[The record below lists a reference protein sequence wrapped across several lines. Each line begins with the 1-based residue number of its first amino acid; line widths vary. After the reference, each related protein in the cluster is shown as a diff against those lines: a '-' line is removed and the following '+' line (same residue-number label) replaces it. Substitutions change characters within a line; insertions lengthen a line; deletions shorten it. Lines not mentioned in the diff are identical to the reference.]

1 MDAFLREHGAR
12 DHPAMAV
19 SLSGGVDSMVI
30 AKLLTAL
37 SPTHGGFRVAACHI
51 DYANRP
57 ESGAEAEFVLDWCVG
72 PRAVAS
78 TPGAVHMIRAFASY
92 DWAAV
97 VCVCGNTGRLHN
109 APHYRRVGWC
119 EVRSRPLH
127 ADGGIERLRAGV

>member
-1 MDAFLREHGAR
+1 VDAFLREHGAR

-78 TPGAVHMIRAFASY
+78 TPGAVHMIRAFASIRLGSSCVRV
-92 DWAAV
+92 WEHGKAAQRSALS
-97 VCVCGNTGRLHN
+97 TGGL
-109 APHYRRVGWC
+109 V
-119 EVRSRPLH
+119 
-127 ADGGIERLRAGV
+127 